1 MSTDKNYE
9 EILDEISE
17 KINNIDSIK
26 EIDLLN
32 IKGSLESIENL
43 ITDSETKSNFD
54 AIKTKLDSI
63 AMQVDNCNEALLKDL
78 YSDINQ
84 LKETS
89 TNVSQHLENLQNL
102 QNLSLTSAQFE
113 EYQKQQLDLAL
124 KTNENIFNQLS
135 IIKENSANDGNA
147 ENIKNLNTQ
156 LTNLHNVLIEYV
168 EQLAA
173 KIDATPNIEQIGSV
187 VSDLNSVQQKNI
199 KQTKVMIKELQ
210 DKFVNF
216 QSDFKYKEIENQLS
230 KISEIYDSLNMII
243 VWTEKVGLINKSIEN
258 VYARLGQSIDFDDV
272 SEKVDII
279 YENIGSLNNWT
290 QKIDSIDSAMTNTQ
304 SKLSSLG
311 TYLDETKNISTAI
324 YNIKNRLD
332 STLTE
337 DIDLEDISNKMD
349 IVYENLTA
357 INEWASKIDN
367 VNDKVETVS
376 EKISNIDDEMIA
388 SKVDIIYENIGLLN
402 EWVNKIDDLSQK
414 SEELDNKFT
423 QTNDNFNV
431 KIDEITQTLANA
443 SKIIEDVP
451 NIKDKLEDLSGELNI
466 ITHSTKDDTESY
478 IYTLLDI
485 ESDFLKLHKFL
496 DDKTQVTT
504 NDINSLKEKFAE
516 ITDDI
521 SSISI
526 RTNKLILSADDANK
540 EFKSYLDTF
549 KNTIQELDSQR
560 QQYNPELRLT
570 ILDEKMN
577 RVLSLMQANLETA
590 QSLRNA
596 FVFLAEWVD
605 STGNMLNNMSNN
617 INILTANSEKEEV
630 PSEITSKLEAI
641 ENTVTDIKNEEV
653 SELKSLMT
661 GVMVQLNTS
670 LTPDIDSIN
679 ERIDKVEE
687 ENQGKFT
694 ELETMM
700 KEKINQ
706 QSKQILS
713 LEQKITDMSSKFDK
727 LIDIMSEDNH
737 NYEIKDILNYIATQT
752 AAANETLNAQKNS
765 NEVIN
770 QVAEKLSSFDTNINK
785 IVSYI
790 EEE

>member
-1 MSTDKNYE
+1 MSTEKNYE

-17 KINNIDSIK
+17 KINNMDTIK

-32 IKGSLESIENL
+32 IKDSLESIENL
-43 ITDSETKSNFD
+43 MTDSETKSNFEE
-54 AIKTKLDSI
+54 IKTKLDTV

-78 YSDINQ
+78 YNDINQ

-124 KTNENIFNQLS
+124 KTNENIFNELS
-135 IIKENSANDGNA
+135 VIKENSGNINNA
-147 ENIKNLNTQ
+147 ENIKNLNSQ
-156 LTNLHNVLIEYV
+156 ITNLHNVLTEYI
-168 EQLAA
+168 EQLVA
-173 KIDATPNIEQIGSV
+173 KMDESPNLEQIGSV

-199 KQTKVMIKELQ
+199 KQTKTMIKELQ

-230 KISEIYDSLNMII
+230 KISEIYDSLNIII

-279 YENIGSLNNWT
+279 YKNIDSLSNKL
-290 QKIDSIDSAMTNTQ
+290 QKIDNIDSAMTNTQ
-304 SKLSSLG
+304 SKLSSLS

-324 YNIKNRLD
+324 ANIKNRLD
-332 STLTE
+332 STLTD

-357 INEWASKIDN
+357 INEWAGKIDN
-367 VNDKVETVS
+367 VNEKIDNVS
-376 EKISNIDDEMIA
+376 EKVDNFDDEMLA

-402 EWVNKIDDLSQK
+402 EWVSKIDNLSQR
-414 SEELDNKFT
+414 SEELDNKFNR
-423 QTNDNFNV
+423 TNDNLNV

-443 SKIIEDVP
+443 SKIMEDVP
-451 NIKDKLEDLSGELNI
+451 NIKDKLEDLSGELNV
-466 ITHSTKDDTESY
+466 ITRSTKDDTESY

-540 EFKSYLDTF
+540 EFKSYLETF
-549 KNTIQELDSQR
+549 KNTIKELEIQR
-560 QQYNPELRLT
+560 QQYNPEYKLSVLE
-570 ILDEKMN
+570 EKTDKIM
-577 RVLSLMQANLETA
+577 SLMQGNLETV
-590 QSLRNA
+590 QSLKNA

-605 STGNMLNNMSNN
+605 TTGNMLNNMNN
-617 INILTANSEKEEV
+617 NLNILTNSTKGEV
-630 PSEITSKLEAI
+630 QSEVETKLEAI
-641 ENTVTDIKNEEV
+641 ENTVTDMRNEEI

-661 GVMVQLNTS
+661 GIMVQLNTS

-679 ERIDKVEE
+679 ARIDKAEE
-687 ENQGKFT
+687 ENEGKFS
-694 ELETMM
+694 ELETIM
-700 KEKINQ
+700 KDKINQ
-706 QSKQILS
+706 QAKQILS
-713 LEQKITDMSSKFDK
+713 LEQKLTDMNTRFDK

-752 AAANETLNAQKNS
+752 AATNEAVTAQRNSDEIINAMS
-765 NEVIN
+765 
-770 QVAEKLSSFDTNINK
+770 EKLSSFDTNINK

-790 EEE
+790 EED

>member
-1 MSTDKNYE
+1 MSTEKNYE

-17 KINNIDSIK
+17 KINNMDTIK

-32 IKGSLESIENL
+32 IKDSLESIENL
-43 ITDSETKSNFD
+43 MTDSETKSNFEE
-54 AIKTKLDSI
+54 IKTKLDTV

-78 YSDINQ
+78 YNDINQ

-124 KTNENIFNQLS
+124 KTNENIFNELS
-135 IIKENSANDGNA
+135 VIKENSGNINNA
-147 ENIKNLNTQ
+147 ENIKNLNSQ
-156 LTNLHNVLIEYV
+156 ITNLHNVLTEYI
-168 EQLAA
+168 EQLVA
-173 KIDATPNIEQIGSV
+173 KMDEAPNLEQIGSV

-199 KQTKVMIKELQ
+199 KQTKTMIKELQ

-230 KISEIYDSLNMII
+230 KISEIYDSLNIII

-279 YENIGSLNNWT
+279 YKNIDSLSNKL
-290 QKIDSIDSAMTNTQ
+290 QKIDNIDSAMTNTQ
-304 SKLSSLG
+304 SKLSSLS

-324 YNIKNRLD
+324 ANIKNRLD
-332 STLTE
+332 STLTD

-357 INEWASKIDN
+357 INEWAGKIDN
-367 VNDKVETVS
+367 VNEKIDNVS
-376 EKISNIDDEMIA
+376 EKVDNFDDEMLA

-402 EWVNKIDDLSQK
+402 EWVSKIDNLSQR
-414 SEELDNKFT
+414 SEELDNKFNR
-423 QTNDNFNV
+423 TNDNLNV

-443 SKIIEDVP
+443 SKIMEDVP
-451 NIKDKLEDLSGELNI
+451 NIKDKLEDLSGELNV
-466 ITHSTKDDTESY
+466 ITRSTKDDTESY

-540 EFKSYLDTF
+540 EFKSYLETF
-549 KNTIQELDSQR
+549 KNTIKELEIQR
-560 QQYNPELRLT
+560 QQYNPEYKLSVLE
-570 ILDEKMN
+570 EKTDKIM
-577 RVLSLMQANLETA
+577 SLMQGNLETV
-590 QSLRNA
+590 QSLKNA

-605 STGNMLNNMSNN
+605 TTGNMLNNMNN
-617 INILTANSEKEEV
+617 NLNILTNSTKGEV
-630 PSEITSKLEAI
+630 QSEVETKLEAI
-641 ENTVTDIKNEEV
+641 ENTVTDMRNEEI

-661 GVMVQLNTS
+661 GIMVQLNTS

-679 ERIDKVEE
+679 ARIDKAEE
-687 ENQGKFT
+687 ENEGKFS
-694 ELETMM
+694 ELETIM
-700 KEKINQ
+700 KDKINQ
-706 QSKQILS
+706 QAKQILS
-713 LEQKITDMSSKFDK
+713 LEQKLTDMNTRFDK

-752 AAANETLNAQKNS
+752 AATNEAVTAQRNSDEIINAMS
-765 NEVIN
+765 
-770 QVAEKLSSFDTNINK
+770 EKLSSFDTNINK

-790 EEE
+790 EED

>member
-1 MSTDKNYE
+1 MSTEKNYE
-9 EILDEISE
+9 EIFDEISE
-17 KINNIDSIK
+17 KINNMDTIK

-32 IKGSLESIENL
+32 IKDSLESIENL
-43 ITDSETKSNFD
+43 MTDSETKSNFEE
-54 AIKTKLDSI
+54 IKTKLDTV

-78 YSDINQ
+78 YNDINQ

-124 KTNENIFNQLS
+124 KTNENIFNELS
-135 IIKENSANDGNA
+135 VIKENSGNINNA
-147 ENIKNLNTQ
+147 ENIKNLNSQ
-156 LTNLHNVLIEYV
+156 ITNLHNVLTEYI
-168 EQLAA
+168 EQLVA
-173 KIDATPNIEQIGSV
+173 KMDEAPNLEQIGSV

-199 KQTKVMIKELQ
+199 KQTKTMIKELQ

-230 KISEIYDSLNMII
+230 KISEIYDSLNIII

-279 YENIGSLNNWT
+279 YKNIDSLSNKL
-290 QKIDSIDSAMTNTQ
+290 QKIDNIDSAMTNTQ
-304 SKLSSLG
+304 SKLSSLS

-324 YNIKNRLD
+324 ANIKNRLD
-332 STLTE
+332 STLTD

-357 INEWASKIDN
+357 INEWAGKIDN
-367 VNDKVETVS
+367 VNEKIDNVS
-376 EKISNIDDEMIA
+376 EKVDNFDDEMLA

-402 EWVNKIDDLSQK
+402 EWVSKIDNLSQR
-414 SEELDNKFT
+414 SEELDNKFNR
-423 QTNDNFNV
+423 TNDNLNV

-443 SKIIEDVP
+443 SKIMEDVP
-451 NIKDKLEDLSGELNI
+451 NIKDKLEDLSGELNV
-466 ITHSTKDDTESY
+466 ITRSTKDDTESY

-540 EFKSYLDTF
+540 EFKSYLETF
-549 KNTIQELDSQR
+549 KNTTKELEIQR
-560 QQYNPELRLT
+560 QQYNPEYKLSVLE
-570 ILDEKMN
+570 EKTDKIM
-577 RVLSLMQANLETA
+577 SLMQGNLETV
-590 QSLRNA
+590 QSLKNA

-605 STGNMLNNMSNN
+605 TTGNMLNNMNN
-617 INILTANSEKEEV
+617 NLNILTNSTKGEV
-630 PSEITSKLEAI
+630 QSEVETKLEAI
-641 ENTVTDIKNEEV
+641 ENTVTDMRNEEI

-661 GVMVQLNTS
+661 GIMVQLNTS

-679 ERIDKVEE
+679 ARIDKAEE
-687 ENQGKFT
+687 ENEGKFS
-694 ELETMM
+694 ELETIM
-700 KEKINQ
+700 KDKINQ
-706 QSKQILS
+706 QAKQILS
-713 LEQKITDMSSKFDK
+713 LEQKLTDMNTRFDK

-752 AAANETLNAQKNS
+752 AATNEAVTAQRNSDEIINAMS
-765 NEVIN
+765 
-770 QVAEKLSSFDTNINK
+770 EKLSSFDTNINK

-790 EEE
+790 EED